1 MELDFRLGLTAF
13 QPQGTSN
20 LLPPSRKLKSSGE
33 SSWVGG
39 QQLLLVGCD
48 VMPTSPLDAGST

>member
-13 QPQGTSN
+13 N
-20 LLPPSRKLKSSGE
+20 LRELLTLFLYQENLNGG

-48 VMPTSPLDAGST
+48 VMPSSPLDAGST